1 MERRKTPRTSIRKL
15 AYVNFEPYNTG
26 GVVTDV
32 SAAGLRFHTVSPVQ
46 LGGVVRLS
54 LTLGEMKQI
63 EAVGELVWTD
73 STRQIGGVRFVVLPP
88 AAAEEI
94 NNWLQNSASANAGEN
109 DAKSETEAAGPI
121 APLSGSPT
129 ESANILVAESVGVQG
144 KMDGNTMDGN
154 TDDQH
159 NAPTVAVPAQTI
171 PLSVPP
177 PLPVPP
183 FDPNARAPWV
193 PPSPRPYSAASSI
206 GPQSSEPQKGDV
218 ARGSTLPPHGFVLPG
233 QPSTMPWITHF
244 DPDPP
249 EQKSAFARGLIAAV
263 VICVLLA
270 PVVWFGL
277 HRYVWHSSSLWPV
290 NSVASNPVSTPPDA
304 APTNAALP
312 APDLP
317 TQANPADANSAAA
330 NPSAGNPID
339 TKSATAANP
348 AEPEQ
353 SPSTQAPSAAPA
365 PKSAANPAA
374 NSVEHSAQAPP
385 AEAKPATKPEAGASV
400 SSEPAQSAGAQSP
413 VARSSI
419 AASGPRDIA
428 PDSLALAS
436 ERVAKTPPAPTA
448 EPENPGESQLI
459 LAWQYLE
466 GQGGKPR
473 DPTAASQLLWSAV
486 EKGNLTAET
495 TLANLYL
502 RGEGVPKNCDQARV
516 LLSAAS
522 DKGDPEAKRKLLE
535 LDHTGCH

>member
-1 MERRKTPRTSIRKL
+1 MERRKAPRTSIRKL

-46 LGGVVRLS
+46 QGGIVRLS
-54 LTLGEMKQI
+54 LTLGAMKQI

-88 AAAEEI
+88 AAAEQI
-94 NNWLQNSASANAGEN
+94 NNWLQNSASADAGEN
-109 DAKSETEAAGPI
+109 DAKSETEVAEPI
-121 APLSGSPT
+121 TPLSGSSS
-129 ESANILVAESVGVQG
+129 ESAKILVVESVGAQG
-144 KMDGNTMDGN
+144 KIHDKHD
-154 TDDQH
+154 
-159 NAPTVAVPAQTI
+159 APAVAVPPQNI
-171 PLSVPP
+171 PLPAPP

-193 PPSPRPYSAASSI
+193 PPSARPYSAASSI
-206 GPQSSEPQKGDV
+206 GPQSPDVAKGDSPKGD
-218 ARGSTLPPHGFVLPG
+218 APRGSTLPPHGFVLPG

-270 PVVWFGL
+270 PVVWFVL
-277 HRYVWHSSSLWPV
+277 HRYIWQSSSQPANTV
-290 NSVASNPVSTPPDA
+290 VSSPISGQPNSTSPDS
-304 APTNAALP
+304 ALP

-317 TQANPADANSAAA
+317 APSDANSAAT
-330 NPSAGNPID
+330 NPVD

-348 AEPEQ
+348 VPAGQ
-353 SPSTQAPSAAPA
+353 SQSAQASAVPA
-365 PKSAANPAA
+365 PKSAANPEAA
-374 NSVEHSAQAPP
+374 DATQSAQAAP
-385 AEAKPATKPEAGASV
+385 AEAKPATKPEAAASV
-400 SSEPAQSAGAQSP
+400 SSEPAQSAGAQAP
-413 VARSSI
+413 VARSPI
-419 AASGPRDIA
+419 APAGPRDITP
-428 PDSLALAS
+428 PDSLALTS
-436 ERVAKTPPAPTA
+436 ERVAKTPAAAPAT
-448 EPENPGESQLI
+448 EPDNPGESQLI

>member
-32 SAAGLRFHTVSPVQ
+32 STAGLRFHTVAPLQ
-46 LGGVVRLS
+46 QGGVVRLS
-54 LTLGEMKQI
+54 LTLGAMKQI

-88 AAAEEI
+88 TAAEQI
-94 NNWLQNSASANAGEN
+94 NNWIENSASANAGEN
-109 DAKSETEAAGPI
+109 DAKSETEAAETI
-121 APLSGSPT
+121 APLSGSS
-129 ESANILVAESVGVQG
+129 SASAKILVAESVGA
-144 KMDGNTMDGN
+144 DDER
-154 TDDQH
+154 TDDK
-159 NAPTVAVPAQTI
+159 NDAPTVALPAQKI
-171 PLSVPP
+171 PLPA
-177 PLPVPP
+177 PP
-183 FDPNARAPWV
+183 FDPNARTAWV
-193 PPSPRPYSAASSI
+193 PPSAHPYSAASPI
-206 GPQSSEPQKGDV
+206 GPQSSDWVKGD
-218 ARGSTLPPHGFVLPG
+218 AAKGDAPRGSTLPPHGFVLPG

-263 VICVLLA
+263 IVCVLLA

-277 HRYVWHSSSLWPV
+277 HRYVWHGSSVGPA
-290 NSVASNPVSTPPDA
+290 NSVASNPVSAPPDA
-304 APTNAALP
+304 AATNSALP
-312 APDLP
+312 TPDLP
-317 TQANPADANSAAA
+317 NPADANSAAA
-330 NPSAGNPID
+330 TPVD

-348 AEPEQ
+348 APATEQ
-353 SPSTQAPSAAPA
+353 SPSTQAPSAVPT
-365 PKSAANPAA
+365 PKAAANPAA
-374 NSVEHSAQAPP
+374 NSVAQSAQASP
-385 AEAKPATKPEAGASV
+385 AEAKPVTKPEAAASV
-400 SSEPAQSAGAQSP
+400 PSEPAQPAT
-413 VARSSI
+413 ARSPI

-436 ERVAKTPPAPTA
+436 EREAKTPPAPTPEA
-448 EPENPGESQLI
+448 ENPGEAQLI

-522 DKGDPEAKRKLLE
+522 NKGDAEAKRKLVE

>member
-1 MERRKTPRTSIRKL
+1 MERRKTPRTSVRKL

-32 SAAGLRFHTVSPVQ
+32 SAAGLRFHTVAPVQ
-46 LGGVVRLS
+46 QGGLVRLS
-54 LTLGEMKQI
+54 LTLGAVKQI

-88 AAAEEI
+88 AAAEQI
-94 NNWLQNSASANAGEN
+94 NDWLENSAGMNAGEN
-109 DAKSETEAAGPI
+109 DAKSETEAAETI
-121 APLSGSPT
+121 APLSGSSS
-129 ESANILVAESVGVQG
+129 ESAKILVAESVEV
-144 KMDGNTMDGN
+144 
-154 TDDQH
+154 DDKRD
-159 NAPTVAVPAQTI
+159 APTLAVPAHNI
-171 PLSVPP
+171 PLPA
-177 PLPVPP
+177 PP
-183 FDPNARAPWV
+183 FDPNARSAWT
-193 PPSPRPYSAASSI
+193 PPTARAYSAASSI
-206 GPQSSEPQKGDV
+206 GPQSPELAKGD
-218 ARGSTLPPHGFVLPG
+218 APKGSTLPPHGFVLPG
-233 QPSTMPWITHF
+233 QPSTMPQPNTMPWITHF

-263 VICVLLA
+263 IICVLLV

-277 HRYVWHSSSLWPV
+277 HRYVWHSGSLWPA
-290 NSVASNPVSTPPDA
+290 NSVASTPISALPDA
-304 APTNAALP
+304 AATNPTLP

-317 TQANPADANSAAA
+317 KTANPADANSVAANPPLAAA
-330 NPSAGNPID
+330 NPAPEQNPSAQASKP
-339 TKSATAANP
+339 AANP
-348 AEPEQ
+348 P
-353 SPSTQAPSAAPA
+353 
-365 PKSAANPAA
+365 A
-374 NSVEHSAQAPP
+374 NSVTQPTPTSP
-385 AEAKPATKPEAGASV
+385 ADAKPLTKPEAAAAV
-400 SSEPAQSAGAQSP
+400 PSESAQSP
-413 VARSSI
+413 TPRSPI

-428 PDSLALAS
+428 PDSLAPAS
-436 ERVAKTPPAPTA
+436 EREAKTTPAPA
-448 EPENPGESQLI
+448 PEAENPGESQLI

-535 LDHTGCH
+535 LNRTGCH

>member
-32 SAAGLRFHTVSPVQ
+32 SAAGLRFHTVAPVLQ
-46 LGGVVRLS
+46 GGVVRLS
-54 LTLGEMKQI
+54 LTLGAMKQI
-63 EAVGELVWTD
+63 DAVGELVWTD

-88 AAAEEI
+88 TAAEQI
-94 NNWLQNSASANAGEN
+94 NNWLENSASASAGEN
-109 DAKSETEAAGPI
+109 DAKSETEAAETI
-121 APLSGSPT
+121 APLSGSSS
-129 ESANILVAESVGVQG
+129 ESAKILVAESVGADE
-144 KMDGNTMDGN
+144 KTADKHD
-154 TDDQH
+154 
-159 NAPTVAVPAQTI
+159 APTIALPAQKI
-171 PLSVPP
+171 PLPTP
-177 PLPVPP
+177 PL
-183 FDPNARAPWV
+183 DPNARSAWV
-193 PPSPRPYSAASSI
+193 PPSAHPYSAASSI
-206 GPQSSEPQKGDV
+206 GPQSSDSVQGGAAKGD
-218 ARGSTLPPHGFVLPG
+218 APRGSTLPPHGFVLPG

-249 EQKSAFARGLIAAV
+249 EQRSGFARGVIAAV
-263 VICVLLA
+263 IICVLLA

-277 HRYVWHSSSLWPV
+277 HRYVWHSSSLWPA
-290 NSVASNPVSTPPDA
+290 NSVASNSIPAAPDA
-304 APTNAALP
+304 AVANPVSP
-312 APDLP
+312 APDLATP
-317 TQANPADANSAAA
+317 ANPADANSAAA
-330 NPSAGNPID
+330 NPPDTKAD

-348 AEPEQ
+348 APAPEQ
-353 SPSTQAPSAAPA
+353 SPLTPAPSVAPA
-365 PKSAANPAA
+365 PKPTPNPPANSAAQ
-374 NSVEHSAQAPP
+374 SAQASSADAQPV
-385 AEAKPATKPEAGASV
+385 KKPEVAASV
-400 SSEPAQSAGAQSP
+400 PSEPAQSAT
-413 VARSSI
+413 ARSPI

-436 ERVAKTPPAPTA
+436 ERVAKTPPPPAT

-473 DPTAASQLLWSAV
+473 DPAAASQLLWSAV

-522 DKGDPEAKRKLLE
+522 DKGDAEAKRKLLE